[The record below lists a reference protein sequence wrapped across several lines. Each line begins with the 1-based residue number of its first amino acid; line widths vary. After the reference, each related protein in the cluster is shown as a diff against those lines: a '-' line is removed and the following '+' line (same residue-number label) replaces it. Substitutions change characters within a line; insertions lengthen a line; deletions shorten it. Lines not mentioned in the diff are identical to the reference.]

1 MYDVFCA
8 VMGNKDNEDFIVELL
23 NSILSESITEPIKHI
38 ENIDTRGEKSSTYSG
53 LTFYDFRCV
62 TDSNKKIIV
71 EMQCYNDEYLMER
84 MLIYLAKTFV
94 SQLNNKNNRNSH
106 NNKDNEQNKKQNNKR
121 YKDCNQVYEILILTE
136 YTYKQIEEY
145 FEHAVLTGKR
155 TKKEITDLIN
165 LILIQLPRF
174 NKTLE
179 ECKNNKLDTA
189 ILFLKEGFN
198 MNTLQLNNAKKTS
211 TLFKKGS
218 KALGWFALPEQRQA
232 AAINNKMRIEGIKA
246 AQEREKREA
255 VEAARSEGRAEGRV
269 KGRAEGRV
277 EGERIGEERGKVEGI
292 REATIALAKSLKE
305 QGVSIEIIM
314 SCTKLSED
322 EIERL

>member
-1 MYDVFCA
+1 
-8 VMGNKDNEDFIVELL
+8 
-23 NSILSESITEPIKHI
+23 
-38 ENIDTRGEKSSTYSG
+38 
-53 LTFYDFRCV
+53 
-62 TDSNKKIIV
+62 
-71 EMQCYNDEYLMER
+71 MQCYNDEYLMER
-84 MLIYLAKTFV
+84 MLIYLAKTFI
-94 SQLNNKNNRNSH
+94 SQLNNKNNRNNH
-106 NNKDNEQNKKQNNKR
+106 NNKDNKQNKKQSNKK

-136 YTYKQIEEY
+136 HTYKQIEEY

-155 TKKEITDLIN
+155 TKKEITDLLN

-179 ECKNNKLDTA
+179 ECKDNKLDTA
-189 ILFLKEGFN
+189 ILFLKEGFK

-232 AAINNKMRIEGIKA
+232 AAINNKMRIEGKKA

-255 VEAARSEGRAEGRV
+255 VEAARSEGRAEGR
-269 KGRAEGRV
+269 A
-277 EGERIGEERGKVEGI
+277 EGERIGEERGRVEGRSEGKVEGI
-292 REATIALAKSLKE
+292 REATISLARSLKT

-314 SCTKLSED
+314 NCTKLPED
-322 EIERL
+322 EIRRL